1 MKPSSLTSRPLRFLF
16 TTWEGGG
23 TVGPPIAA
31 AARLLKRGHHVRFQ
45 SDEASRTDAEA
56 AGLEFRPWHK
66 APNRPNR
73 GPATCPVRDWEA
85 ASPQEGIR
93 RLMDKLMFG
102 RSLDYA
108 RDVIA
113 ELEREPADLVVT
125 SEMLPGVMAACESR
139 GQRFAVLTS
148 NLCFYPIPGMPAF
161 GPGLPPPRNREEEE
175 IHEQIRTATIGMFD
189 HGLESLN
196 HTRRVLKLPPLMH
209 AANQVH
215 TAERYLLGTSRAF
228 DFPIAR
234 LPEFIRYVG
243 PLLEDAPAGEGWSSP
258 WPELDP
264 RPLVLVG
271 FSTTYQNHAGV
282 LQAVMDAMAG
292 MRVRVLVTLCQVSPD
307 EVNPPPNACVVSHLP
322 HDVVMRDASLI
333 ITHGGHG
340 TVMRALKHRKPLL
353 IMPHGRDQDENAIRV
368 TERGA
373 GLNIPAS
380 SAVER
385 IREAVRSLLEN
396 PALTNAAARLGE
408 AITRE
413 PEDHAVED
421 MLEELAAHADRARR
435 FAC

>member
-1 MKPSSLTSRPLRFLF
+1 MTPPLLTNTHRRILF

-23 TVGPPIAA
+23 TVGPFIVAA
-31 AARLLKRGHHVRFQ
+31 TRLMKRGHHVRFQ
-45 SDEASRTDAEA
+45 CDEASRADAET
-56 AGLEFRPWHK
+56 AGLEFRPWCE
-66 APNRPNR
+66 APNRLNR
-73 GPATCPVRDWEA
+73 SPATCPVRDWEA
-85 ASPQEGIR
+85 SSPQEGIQ

-139 GQRFAVLTS
+139 GQRFAVLAS

-175 IHEQIRTATIGMFD
+175 IHEQIRAATIGMFD

-196 HTRRVLKLPPLMH
+196 HTRRVLKLPPLIHATDQIH
-209 AANQVH
+209 AA
-215 TAERYLLGTSRAF
+215 ERFLLGTSRAF

-243 PLLEDAPAGEGWSSP
+243 PLLEDVPATEGWSPP
-258 WPELDP
+258 WPEFDP

-292 MRVRVLVTLCQVSPD
+292 MHARGLVTLCQVSPGD
-307 EVNPPPNACVVSHLP
+307 VNPPPNACVVSHLP

-385 IREAVRSLLEN
+385 IREAIRSLLDN
-396 PALTNAAARLGE
+396 PAFTNAASRLGE
-408 AITRE
+408 AINRE
-413 PEDHAVED
+413 PEDQAVED
-421 MLEELAAHADRARR
+421 MLEELTTHADRARR